1 MRVMIRLLLLS
12 AFAAASIAVAEQAT
26 ADEPV
31 QQLRSLVREGQYAE
45 AERGARELLAHLE
58 NEEKVQTATAGA
70 VLDVLVESRWR
81 GGKAFE
87 PETRELA
94 QRAIEVKT
102 RALGAD
108 HAELAESLNNLAI
121 LHFFGGEYLEAK
133 PLWERA
139 IVLRRNALGPDHPKV
154 AHMMN
159 NLANLLTMIGEYDQA
174 RELYEQALAIR
185 EEAFGPVSV
194 PVGDTLSNLALL
206 LTNIGDYSAALRVS
220 ERAVDVKREALGTE
234 HPKYPSSLSSLG
246 SLLWR
251 MGHFERARP
260 ILEEAVVLY
269 EKALGPEHPFVGQ
282 ALNNLAELLRASG
295 DLKGA
300 RQSYER
306 SLAVLEQ
313 AYGPEHPEVALTLDN
328 LADLLEE
335 TGDDA
340 EAEKLYRRAMAIRE
354 AALGE
359 EHPDV
364 AESQL
369 SLGLLLAKH
378 GKTAEA
384 LPLLVQSVSIR
395 ESALGPAHPQVAEA
409 LAGLAALVA
418 ATGDSATA
426 LEDALRAEEIGRDH
440 LRLTGRSL
448 AEQLAVRYAAVRNR
462 GLDLALSL
470 AAEGMDDAAMRAV
483 LDSLVRSRAV
493 VLDEIAARQRSVAG
507 SEDPEI
513 ARLAQELANA
523 RAQLANLTVKGL
535 GNMSPEAY
543 RTLLDESR
551 RNKERAE
558 NALAA
563 ASTAFA
569 LERERS
575 RAGLDAVA
583 ASLPPDSAL
592 IAFVLYD
599 RAELPEAGAASARR
613 EQPTAV
619 KVDRSKS
626 VPSYMAMVLRA
637 GASAP
642 AAVPLGPADEIDPL
656 IRKWKREMVFA
667 AGASEPDQAEA
678 RYRSAAEALGSKIW
692 SPIVEELAGVAR
704 VLIVPDGSINLV
716 SFSSL
721 PVGADGYLVEAGP
734 LVHYLSAERDVVST
748 SEAITSGKGLLAI
761 GGPAFDGAEP
771 KVARASSTDRPSAS
785 RTRSACGSFETL
797 RFDPLPAAEI
807 EAWDVAA
814 LWESRAQSGDTP
826 REPAVH
832 LSGAEA
838 SEAAFK
844 QDAPGMRV
852 LHLAT
857 HGFFLGGECA
867 SGLERSRGIKFVEE
881 PAPTAG
887 VQLSPLL
894 LSGLAL
900 AGANR
905 RAEAG
910 ESEEDGIL
918 TAEEIASLDLSGVE
932 WAVLSACDTGVGEI
946 QAGEGVFGL
955 RRAIQVAGVRTLV
968 MSLWPVDDES
978 TRSWML
984 AFYRARLFDERQTP
998 EALRQAS
1005 LSVIQ
1010 QRRENGES
1018 AHPFFWA
1025 AFVAAG
1031 GWQ

>member
-1 MRVMIRLLLLS
+1 
-12 AFAAASIAVAEQAT
+12 
-26 ADEPV
+26 
-31 QQLRSLVREGQYAE
+31 
-45 AERGARELLAHLE
+45 
-58 NEEKVQTATAGA
+58 
-70 VLDVLVESRWR
+70 VE
-81 GGKAFE
+81 
-87 PETRELA
+87 
-94 QRAIEVKT
+94 
-102 RALGAD
+102 
-108 HAELAESLNNLAI
+108 
-121 LHFFGGEYLEAK
+121 
-133 PLWERA
+133 
-139 IVLRRNALGPDHPKV
+139 
-154 AHMMN
+154 
-159 NLANLLTMIGEYDQA
+159 
-174 RELYEQALAIR
+174 
-185 EEAFGPVSV
+185 
-194 PVGDTLSNLALL
+194 
-206 LTNIGDYSAALRVS
+206 
-220 ERAVDVKREALGTE
+220 VKREALGTD

-246 SLLWR
+246 SLMWR
-251 MGHFERARP
+251 MGNFERARP

-269 EKALGPEHPFVGQ
+269 EQALGPQHPFVGQ

-295 DLKGA
+295 DLEEA
-300 RQSYER
+300 RRSYER
-306 SLAVLEQ
+306 SLKVLEQ

-340 EAEKLYRRAMAIRE
+340 EAEKLYRRAMTIRK

-378 GKTAEA
+378 GQTREA
-384 LPLLVQSVSIR
+384 LTLLEQSVSIR
-395 ESALGPAHPQVAEA
+395 ENGLGPAHPQVAEA
-409 LAGLAALVA
+409 LAGQAAVVA
-418 ATGDSATA
+418 ATGNSATA
-426 LEDALRAEEIGRDH
+426 LELALRAEEIGRDH

-470 AAEGMDDAAMRAV
+470 AAEGTVDAARRAV

-513 ARLAQELANA
+513 ARLAEELATA
-523 RAQLANLTVKGL
+523 REQLANLTVKGL

-551 RNKERAE
+551 RKKERAE

-569 LERERS
+569 LEQERS
-575 RAGLDAVA
+575 RSGLDAVA

-592 IAFVLYD
+592 IAYVLYD
-599 RAELPEAGAASARR
+599 RAELPEAGTESRPEGQRA
-613 EQPTAV
+613 PV
-619 KVDRSKS
+619 KVDRSRS
-626 VPSYMAMVLRA
+626 VPSYLAMVLRA

-656 IRKWKREMVFA
+656 IKKWKREMVFA
-667 AGASEPDQAEA
+667 AGASEPEQAEA
-678 RYRSAAEALGSKIW
+678 RYRSAADALGGRIW
-692 SPIVEELAGVAR
+692 NPIVEQLAGVKR

-716 SFSSL
+716 SFNSL
-721 PVGADGYLVEAGP
+721 PAGAGSYLVEAGP

-748 SEAITSGKGLLAI
+748 TEAFASGRGLLAI
-761 GGPAFDGAEP
+761 GGPAFDGADP
-771 KVARASSTDRPSAS
+771 TVASASSTGRPPAP
-785 RTRSACGSFETL
+785 RTRSACGSFESL

-807 EAWDVAA
+807 EALDIAA
-814 LWESRAQSGDTP
+814 LWESKAESSDAP

-832 LSGAEA
+832 LSGPEA

-844 QDAPGMRV
+844 KDAPGMRV

-867 SGLERSRGIKFVEE
+867 SGLERSRGIKLVEE
-881 PAPTAG
+881 PAPAAG

-984 AFYRARLFDERQTP
+984 AFYRARLFNGQQTP

-1005 LSVIQ
+1005 LSVLE
-1010 QRRENGES
+1010 QRREKGES
-1018 AHPFFWA
+1018 GHPFFWA

-1031 GWQ
+1031 SWL